1 MSACLCLK
9 LWRVFGISDSHVS
22 KSLRHIQHSKFMSSL
37 PLPLGVAL
45 CGRWQTCFTFYI
57 RRGLLVLLLLRVPC
71 GTLKR
76 LKALANISANNLDK
90 GSFWP
95 ELGLKHLGKGVE
107 GFGEY
112 SYLTSDCNLCIV
124 CGKVK

>member
-37 PLPLGVAL
+37 PLPLPLSLPLPLPLLLLLPLGVAP

-57 RRGLLVLLLLRVPC
+57 RRGLLLLQVPC

-90 GSFWP
+90 DSFWP
-95 ELGLKHLGKGVE
+95 GL
-107 GFGEY
+107 
-112 SYLTSDCNLCIV
+112 NLLEN
-124 CGKVK
+124 GGGGRDWGTLDF